1 MQAGVG
7 LFRATYIFFCSFV
20 PPSLAEA
27 RKGYVD
33 VRMKDRPSSFLFPSS
48 RGSLNIKNK
57 KNLSLARGESKK

>member
-7 LFRATYIFFCSFV
+7 LFRATYNIFFCSFV

-27 RKGYVD
+27 RKGYVG
-33 VRMKDRPSSFLFPSS
+33 MKDRPSSFLFPSS